1 MSNSESTTLTVAI
14 RKNSFVEKSFVSFK
28 VNQLFAQKFSKKQI
42 SRFRNYQRIS
52 LAKHLLLICISRQLT
67 AVKLKLIQSKS
78 QIGNPHYIPIFDF
91 PIQLVF
97 P

>member
-1 MSNSESTTLTVAI
+1 MSNSESILTVAI

-52 LAKHLLLICISRQLT
+52 LAKHLLLI
-67 AVKLKLIQSKS
+67 
-78 QIGNPHYIPIFDF
+78 
-91 PIQLVF
+91 
-97 P
+97 